1 MKYASNSRIF
11 LMKITGYIHSI
22 YKVRWDTILPHDAY
36 TPHSRGVHKEN
47 KNPPIMADRKGKS
60 ARFLRFL
67 LHISK
72 KSSTFAA
79 KIKLKGCYG

>member
-1 MKYASNSRIF
+1 
-11 LMKITGYIHSI
+11 MKITGYIRSI
-22 YKVRWDTILPHDAY
+22 YKVRWDTILPRDAY
-36 TPHSRGVHKEN
+36 TPHSRCVVHKEN

-60 ARFLRFL
+60 AR
-67 LHISK
+67 K